1 MLASAWAALVTS
13 GGVDTPSLVFS
24 AAAIVLR
31 LLIVTGVVRFQ
42 LPDGVTTGFALAYA
56 GFFPVDYYFLSRD
69 FLISTLH
76 LIFFLAALITLRART
91 PREYFLVKVIALTQ
105 LLAAC
110 VLSQGLVF
118 LAFLTLF
125 ASFGIVAQISGEI
138 RYNLTQPQTIARAGQ
153 KGVSLRI
160 LGVSSFVFVAVLLVG
175 ASLFVLLP
183 RTAGIMF
190 RGFPNDRLR
199 RTGYTDEVRL
209 NQVGEL
215 QFTTTPV
222 LRARFQNSQRMP
234 GLKWRGDALLQFDGV
249 RWFNRRQD
257 IDLLKP
263 QNGQFPLTDFA
274 YVWPRGPRVSYE
286 VKLENVGGNELFFV
300 GRPEVLRLDYP
311 FPIFRTPTGQIRAG
325 NLLGPG
331 LRYQAYSFLPQPQL
345 RNPPPADIP
354 EELRNQALSLPPI
367 DPRIPDLAR
376 DWTRTA
382 GDDLARAQLI
392 ERRLR
397 TSFQYSTRLLDRPVP
412 DPMAHF
418 LFTRKE
424 GHCEYFA
431 SAMAVMLRTLGI
443 PARLATGFQAG
454 TYNPIS
460 GWHMV
465 RGADAHTWVEAWLPE
480 HGWLTFDPTPPD
492 PRGASSALLAHLSLY
507 LDAAEVFWQEWV
519 LSYDLERQILLADRV
534 GRGGRNFSIDWRR
547 RWKSVEAWGKAVAAE
562 LPRIA
567 IALTGSLVSVVL
579 LLWLA
584 PRVLAYWRHR
594 RRTALLRSG
603 QAAAS
608 DATILYQ
615 RMLELLRARRLEK
628 PTWMT
633 ANEFAAKVPGDR
645 AGALVRELTSA
656 YQDLRFGHRP
666 AAGARMLGLLEELEQ
681 ELR

>member
-1 MLASAWAALVTS
+1 MLGSAWAALVTS
-13 GGVDTPSLVFS
+13 GGVDSPSLILAS
-24 AAAIVLR
+24 LAIVLR
-31 LLIVTGVVRFQ
+31 LLIVAGAVRFQ
-42 LPDGVTTGFALAYA
+42 LPDRVTTALALAYA
-56 GFFPVDYYFLSRD
+56 GFFPIDYYFLSRD

-76 LIFFLAALITLRART
+76 LIFFLAALITLRAKT
-91 PREYFLVKVIALTQ
+91 QREYFLVKVIALTQ
-105 LLAAC
+105 VLAAC
-110 VLSQGLVF
+110 ALSQGLVF
-118 LAFLTLF
+118 LVFLTLF
-125 ASFGIVAQISGEI
+125 ACFGIIAQISGEI
-138 RYNLTQPQTIARAGQ
+138 RHNLAQPQTIARAGQ

-160 LGVSSFVFVAVLLVG
+160 LGVSSFVFVAVALVG
-175 ASLFVLLP
+175 SSLFLLLP

-190 RGFPNDRLR
+190 RGFHNDRLP

-209 NQVGEL
+209 NQVGEIR
-215 QFTTTPV
+215 FTSTPV
-222 LRARFQNSQRMP
+222 LRARFQNSLRMP
-234 GLKWRGDALLQFDGV
+234 ALKWRGDALLQFDGV

-263 QNGQFPLTDFA
+263 QNGQFPLVDPA
-274 YVWPRGPRVSYE
+274 YAWPRGPRVSYE
-286 VKLENVGGNELFFV
+286 VKLENVSGNELFFV

-311 FPIFRTPTGQIRAG
+311 FPIFRTPTGQVRAG
-325 NLLGPG
+325 NLLGRG

-345 RNPPPADIP
+345 RNQPPEDLDP
-354 EELRNQALSLPPI
+354 ELRKQALSLPPI
-367 DPRIPDLAR
+367 DSRIVDLAR

-382 GDDLARAQLI
+382 PSDLVRAQVI

-431 SAMAVMLRTLGI
+431 SAMAVMLRSLGI

-480 HGWLTFDPTPPD
+480 SGWLAFDPTPAD
-492 PRGASSALLAHLSLY
+492 PRGTSGALLAHLSLY
-507 LDAAEVFWQEWV
+507 VDAAEVFWQEWV

-534 GRGGRNFSIDWRR
+534 GRGGRNFSIDWQR
-547 RWKSVEAWGKAVAAE
+547 RWKAVESWGKAAAAE
-562 LPRIA
+562 LPRIG
-567 IALTGSLVSVVL
+567 IALFGSVATTL
-579 LLWLA
+579 LLFWLG
-584 PRVLAYWRHR
+584 PRLLSHWRHR

-615 RMLELLRARRLEK
+615 RMLDLLHARRLEK
-628 PTWMT
+628 PAWMT
-633 ANEFAAKVPGDR
+633 ANEFAATISPPR
-645 AGALVRELTSA
+645 TAALVRELTAA

-666 AAGARMLGLLEELEQ
+666 AAGARMLGLLEQLEQ
-681 ELR
+681 ELG

>member
-1 MLASAWAALVTS
+1 MLGSAWAALVTS
-13 GGVDTPSLVFS
+13 GGVDSPSLVL
-24 AAAIVLR
+24 ACLAIVLR
-31 LLIVTGVVRFQ
+31 LLIVAGLVRFR
-42 LPDGVTTGFALAYA
+42 LPDHVTTALALAYA
-56 GFFPVDYYFLSRD
+56 GFFPIDYYFLSRD

-76 LIFFLAALITLRART
+76 LIFFLAALITLRARSG
-91 PREYFLVKVIALTQ
+91 REYFLVKVIALAQ
-105 LLAAC
+105 VLAAC

-118 LAFLTLF
+118 LVFLTLF
-125 ASFGIVAQISGEI
+125 ACFGIVTQISGEI
-138 RYNLTQPQTIARAGQ
+138 RYNLSQPQTIARAGQ
-153 KGVSLRI
+153 KGVSLRV
-160 LGVSSFVFVAVLLVG
+160 LGVSSFVFVAVALVG
-175 ASLFVLLP
+175 SSLFFLLP
-183 RTAGIMF
+183 RTAGIML
-190 RGFPNDRLR
+190 RGFQNDRLP

-209 NQVGEL
+209 NQVGEI
-215 QFTTTPV
+215 QFTSTPV

-234 GLKWRGDALLQFDGV
+234 GLKWRGDALLHFDGV

-263 QNGQFPLTDFA
+263 QNGQFPLVDPA

-286 VKLENVGGNELFFV
+286 VRLENVSGNELFFV
-300 GRPEVLRLDYP
+300 GQPEVLRLDYP
-311 FPIFRTPTGQIRAG
+311 FPIFRSPTGQIRAG
-325 NLLGPG
+325 NLLGRG

-345 RNPPPADIP
+345 RNLPPEDLDA
-354 EELRNQALSLPPI
+354 ELRRQALALPPI
-367 DPRIPDLAR
+367 DPRIPQLAR
-376 DWTRTA
+376 DWTLA
-382 GDDLARAQLI
+382 APDDLARAQLL

-397 TSFQYSTRLLDRPVP
+397 TTFQYSTRLLDRPVP

-431 SAMAVMLRTLGI
+431 SAMAVMLRSLHI

-480 HGWLTFDPTPPD
+480 HGWLPFDPTPPD
-492 PRGASSALLAHLSLY
+492 PRAASGALLAHLSLY

-534 GRGGRNFSIDWRR
+534 GRGGRNFSIDWQR
-547 RWKSVEAWGKAVAAE
+547 RWKAVESWGKAAAAE

-567 IALTGSLVSVVL
+567 IALLGSLAAALS
-579 LLWLA
+579 LLWLG
-584 PRVLAYWRHR
+584 PRLLARWRHR
-594 RRTALLRSG
+594 RRTAMLRRG
-603 QAAAS
+603 VAAAS
-608 DATILYQ
+608 DATVLYQ
-615 RMLELLRARRLEK
+615 RMLDLLRARRLEK
-628 PTWMT
+628 PAWMT
-633 ANEFAAKVPGDR
+633 ANEFAGTIPHPRTA
-645 AGALVRELTSA
+645 ALVRELTTA